1 LDRHRLS
8 RLIGAV
14 ERFRLGVDEN
24 GLGPRL
30 GPLVVTAV
38 LARVTEEGHAVA
50 SRRARG
56 ALAKRLG
63 DSKAMIAHG
72 DVALGE
78 AWARAVARRIGITAI
93 TPDDLIHGLV
103 LDTKAELR
111 RQCPSHV
118 EAQCWSTD
126 GETFEAEDK
135 LVARVTA
142 DIERLAQQGVEIVSL
157 RSTVVCTR
165 RINDARVGGRSRFD
179 VDLHAMERMV
189 LDARERHDGEFQAVC
204 GKVGGFARY
213 SSAFGPLA
221 GRLHAI
227 VEEGAKR
234 STYSFPGIG
243 TIAFV
248 RDADQSHLLVS
259 MASMVGKWI
268 REIMMTRIVRH
279 YGYDEAAAEL
289 ASGYHD
295 PVTARF
301 VKATA
306 LVRKNRKVPDTCFER
321 TPADAAPLD
330 PRKRAREVMLV
341 P

>member
-1 LDRHRLS
+1 M
-8 RLIGAV
+8 GAV
-14 ERFRLGVDEN
+14 QRFRLGVDEN

-38 LARVTEEGHAVA
+38 LARVTGDGHAVA
-50 SRRARG
+50 SRRAKG
-56 ALAKRLG
+56 SLAKRLG

-78 AWARAVARRIGITAI
+78 AWARAVGHRIGVMAT

-103 LDTKAELR
+103 LDSKSELR
-111 RQCPSHV
+111 RHCPSHV
-118 EAQCWSTD
+118 EPQCWSTE
-126 GETFEAEDK
+126 GETFEADDK
-135 LVARVTA
+135 LVGRITA
-142 DIERLAQQGVEIVSL
+142 DLERLAVQGVEIVHL

-165 RINDARVGGRSRFD
+165 SINDARAGGRSRFE

-189 LDARERHDGEFQAVC
+189 LDARERYSGELEAVC
-204 GKVGGFARY
+204 GKVGGYARY

-234 STYSFPGIG
+234 STYSFPGLG

-248 RDADQSHLLVS
+248 RDADQSHLLVG

-268 REIMMTRIVRH
+268 REVMMTRIVRH
-279 YGYDEAAAEL
+279 YGYGGDAASL

-295 PVTARF
+295 PVTDRF

-306 LVRKNRKVPDTCFER
+306 LVRQRRNVPDTCFER
-321 TPADAAPLD
+321 TPADAAPLE
-330 PRKRAREVMLV
+330 PRRKHRESTLFS
-341 P
+341 

>member
-1 LDRHRLS
+1 M
-8 RLIGAV
+8 GAV

-38 LARVTEEGHAVA
+38 LARVTEDGHAVA
-50 SRRARG
+50 SRRPKG

-63 DSKAMIAHG
+63 DSKAMISHG

-78 AWARAVARRIGITAI
+78 AWARAVGRRIGLTVGS
-93 TPDDLIHGLV
+93 PDDLVHGLI
-103 LDTKAELR
+103 LDSKSELR
-111 RQCPSHV
+111 RPCPSHV
-118 EAQCWSTD
+118 EAQCWSTE
-126 GETFEAEDK
+126 GESFEAEDK
-135 LVARVTA
+135 LVGRITA
-142 DIERLAQQGVEIVSL
+142 DLERLASQGVEIVSL

-165 RINDARVGGRSRFD
+165 RINDARDAGKSRFD

-189 LDARERHDGEFQAVC
+189 LDARERYEGELQAVC

-234 STYSFPGIG
+234 STYSFPGLG

-248 RDADQSHLLVS
+248 RDADQSHLLVA

-268 REIMMTRIVRH
+268 REVMMTRIVRH
-279 YGYDEAAAEL
+279 YGYREAAAEL

-295 PVTARF
+295 PVTDRF
-301 VKATA
+301 VEATR
-306 LVRKNRKVPDTCFER
+306 LVRRKRQVPDTCFER
-321 TPADAAPLD
+321 TPADVAPLE
-330 PRKRAREVMLV
+330 PRKKNREVMLF

>member
-1 LDRHRLS
+1 M
-8 RLIGAV
+8 GAV

-30 GPLVVTAV
+30 GPLVVTGV
-38 LARVTEEGHAVA
+38 LARVSEEGHNIA
-50 SRRARG
+50 SRRPRG

-78 AWARAVARRIGITAI
+78 AWARAVARRIGVTAT

-103 LDTKAELR
+103 LDPKSELR
-111 RQCPSHV
+111 RHCPSHV

-126 GETFEAEDK
+126 GEAFEADDK
-135 LVARVTA
+135 LVSRVSA
-142 DIERLAQQGVEIVSL
+142 DLDRLAAQGVEIVEL
-157 RSTVVCTR
+157 R
-165 RINDARVGGRSRFD
+165 
-179 VDLHAMERMV
+179 AMERMV
-189 LDARERHDGEFQAVC
+189 LDARERHQGELQAVC
-204 GKVGGFARY
+204 GKVGGYARY

-234 STYSFPGIG
+234 STYSFPGLG

-248 RDADQSHLLVS
+248 RDADQSHLLVA

-279 YGYDEAAAEL
+279 YGYGPDAAEL

-295 PVTARF
+295 PVTDRF
-301 VKATA
+301 VEATA
-306 LVRKNRKVPDTCFER
+306 LVRKKRKVPDT
-321 TPADAAPLD
+321 
-330 PRKRAREVMLV
+330 
-341 P
+341 

>member
-1 LDRHRLS
+1 M
-8 RLIGAV
+8 GAV

-38 LARVTEEGHAVA
+38 VARVTDDGHTVA
-50 SRRARG
+50 SRRPRG
-56 ALAKRLG
+56 TLAKRLG

-78 AWARAVARRIGITAI
+78 AWARAVAHRLGVAAQ

-103 LDTKAELR
+103 LDSKSELR
-111 RQCPSHV
+111 RHCPSHV
-118 EAQCWSTD
+118 EPQCWSTD
-126 GETFEAEDK
+126 GEAFEADAK
-135 LVARVTA
+135 LVGRITV
-142 DIERLAQQGVEIVSL
+142 DLEKLAQQGVDIVSL

-165 RINDARVGGRSRFD
+165 RINDARDGGRSRFD

-189 LDARERHDGEFQAVC
+189 LDARERYQGELEAVC
-204 GKVGGFARY
+204 GKVGGYARY

-227 VEEGAKR
+227 MEEGAKR
-234 STYSFPGIG
+234 SAYSFPGIG

-248 RDADQSHLLVS
+248 RDADQSHLLVA

-268 REIMMTRIVRH
+268 REVMMTRIVRH
-279 YGYDEAAAEL
+279 YGYGEETAAL

-306 LVRKNRKVPDTCFER
+306 LVRKKRKVPDTCFER
-321 TPADAAPLD
+321 TPADVAPLE
-330 PRKRAREVMLV
+330 PRKKNQELMLF

>member
-1 LDRHRLS
+1 MR
-8 RLIGAV
+8 AV
-14 ERFRLGVDEN
+14 ERLRVGVDEN

-30 GPLVVTAV
+30 GPLIVTAV
-38 LARVTEEGHAVA
+38 IARVTDDGHGIA
-50 SRRARG
+50 SRRPKG

-78 AWARAVARRIGITAI
+78 AWARAIAARIGIAGAA
-93 TPDDLIHGLV
+93 PDDLIHGFV
-103 LDTKAELR
+103 LDSRSELR
-111 RQCPSHV
+111 ELCPSHV
-118 EAQCWSTD
+118 EAQCWSTQ
-126 GETFEAEDK
+126 GEGFEAEDQIVGR
-135 LVARVTA
+135 VAA
-142 DIERLAQQGVEIVSL
+142 DLERLARQGVEVVGV

-165 RINDARVGGRSRFD
+165 RLNDARAVGRSRFD
-179 VDLHAMERMV
+179 VDLHAMERIV
-189 LDARERHDGEFQAVC
+189 LDARERYQGELQAVC
-204 GKVGGFARY
+204 GKVGGYARY

-248 RDADQSHLLVS
+248 RDADQSHLLVA

-268 REIMMTRIVRH
+268 REILMSRIVRH
-279 YGYDEAAAEL
+279 YGPVESRDPP

-295 PVTARF
+295 PVTDRF
-301 VKATA
+301 VEATA
-306 LVRKNRKVPDTCFER
+306 LLRRKRKVPDTCFER
-321 TPADAAPLD
+321 TPAEERQLSLSP
-330 PRKRAREVMLV
+330 
-341 P
+341 

>member
-1 LDRHRLS
+1 M
-8 RLIGAV
+8 GAV

-30 GPLVVTAV
+30 GPLIVTAV
-38 LARVTEEGHAVA
+38 VARVTQEGHAIA
-50 SRRARG
+50 SRRPKG

-78 AWARAVARRIGITAI
+78 AWARAVGRRIGIATTA
-93 TPDDLIHGLV
+93 PDDLIHGLV
-103 LDTKAELR
+103 LDSKSELR
-111 RQCPSHV
+111 QPCPSHV
-118 EAQCWSTD
+118 EAQCWSTE
-126 GETFEAEDK
+126 GETFEADEK
-135 LVARVTA
+135 LVGRVGA
-142 DIERLAQQGVEIVSL
+142 DLDRLASQGVEIVSL
-157 RSTVVCTR
+157 RTTVVCTR
-165 RINDARVGGRSRFD
+165 RINDARAAGKSRFD

-189 LDARERHDGEFQAVC
+189 LDARERHPGELQAVC
-204 GKVGGFARY
+204 GKVGGYARY

-234 STYSFPGIG
+234 STYSFPGLG

-248 RDADQSHLLVS
+248 RDADQSHLLVA

-268 REIMMTRIVRH
+268 REVMMTRIVRH
-279 YGYDEAAAEL
+279 YGYTDAAAAL

-295 PVTARF
+295 PVTDRF
-301 VKATA
+301 VEATA
-306 LVRKNRKVPDTCFER
+306 LVRQKRKVPDTCFER
-321 TPADAAPLD
+321 TSADAAPLE
-330 PRKRAREVMLV
+330 PRKKNREVMLS

>member
-1 LDRHRLS
+1 M
-8 RLIGAV
+8 GAV

-38 LARVTEEGHAVA
+38 LARVTDEGHVVA
-50 SRRARG
+50 SRRPRG
-56 ALAKRLG
+56 ALAQRLG

-78 AWARAVARRIGITAI
+78 GWARAVSHRIGVTAT

-103 LDTKAELR
+103 LDSKSELR

-118 EAQCWSTD
+118 EAQCWSTK
-126 GETFEAEDK
+126 GETFEADDK
-135 LVARVTA
+135 LIARMTA
-142 DIERLAQQGVEIVSL
+142 DLAKLASQGVEIVHL

-165 RINDARVGGRSRFD
+165 SINDARARGKSRFD

-189 LDARERHDGEFQAVC
+189 LDARDRYEGELQAVC
-204 GKVGGFARY
+204 GKVGGYARY

-234 STYSFPGIG
+234 STYSFPGLG

-248 RDADQSHLLVS
+248 RDADQSHLLVA

-268 REIMMTRIVRH
+268 REVMMTRIVRH
-279 YGYDEAAAEL
+279 YGYDGEAAAL

-306 LVRKNRKVPDTCFER
+306 LVRQKSKVPDTCFER
-321 TPADAAPLD
+321 TPADAAPLE
-330 PRKRAREVMLV
+330 PRKRNREQMLF